1 MSTELSKRRLKEAVD
16 TGASVVLTACTY
28 CFRMLEDANKVM
40 RTNLKVMDLVEFLDS
55 VMGD

>member
-1 MSTELSKRRLKEAVD
+1 MKEAVD